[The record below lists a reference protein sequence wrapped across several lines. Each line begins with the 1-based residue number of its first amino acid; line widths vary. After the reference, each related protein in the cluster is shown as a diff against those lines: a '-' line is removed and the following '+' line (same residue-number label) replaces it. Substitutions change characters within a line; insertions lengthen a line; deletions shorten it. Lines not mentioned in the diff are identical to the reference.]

1 MSGQGQHGNRHQV
14 PYGCPVSRIAYFGP
28 RGTFTEQAARS
39 FGDAE
44 FVAAEF
50 VAAEFV
56 AAETVP
62 LVLAAVRAG
71 EVDAGCVPVE
81 NSVEGAVT
89 ATMDAMTED
98 EPLYAVGEAVLPVR
112 FSVLTRPG
120 VRAEDVKT
128 VASHPHALAQVR
140 RWVAAN
146 LPNAVTVATTSTA
159 AAAVQVNDGEFDAAV
174 SAPVAVTHYPL
185 VELATDVAD
194 VDTAVTRFLLL
205 RKPGHVPPP
214 TGHDRTSLAVIIA
227 HDEPGS
233 LAGTLSEL
241 ALRGINLTRIESRPL
256 RGLFGEYRFYLDFDG
271 HIAEKRVADALT
283 ALHRVSRQV
292 RFLGSYPKADRSPSA
307 PLPRSSDADY
317 EAAVTWLAQVR
328 EGH

>member
-1 MSGQGQHGNRHQV
+1 M
-14 PYGCPVSRIAYFGP
+14 SRIAYFGP

-44 FVAAEF
+44 FVA
-50 VAAEFV
+50 VD
-56 AAETVP
+56 TVP

-89 ATMDAMTED
+89 ATMDALAED
-98 EPLYAVGEAVLPVR
+98 EPLYAVGEVVLPVR

-120 VRAEDVKT
+120 AEPEDVKT

-140 RWVAAN
+140 QWVAEH
-146 LPNAVTVATTSTA
+146 LPNAVPVATTSTA
-159 AAAVQVNDGEFDAAV
+159 SAAVKVSEGEFDAAV
-174 SAPVAVTHYPL
+174 SAPVAALHYPL
-185 VELATDVAD
+185 TELATDVAD

-205 RKPGHVPPP
+205 RRPGNLPRP
-214 TGHDRTSLAVIIA
+214 TGHDRTSLAVVIA

-233 LAGTLSEL
+233 LANTLSEL

-256 RGLFGEYRFYLDFDG
+256 RGQFGEYRFYLDLDG
-271 HIAEKRVADALT
+271 HVAEQRVGDALA

-292 RFLGSYPKADRSPSA
+292 RFLGSYPKADQSPSQA
-307 PLPRSSDADY
+307 PPRATDSDY
-317 EAAVTWLAQVR
+317 HAAAAWVAEVR
-328 EGH
+328 EGR

>member
-1 MSGQGQHGNRHQV
+1 M
-14 PYGCPVSRIAYFGP
+14 SRIAYFGP
-28 RGTFTEQAARS
+28 RGTFTEQAARG

-44 FVAAEF
+44 FVP
-50 VAAEFV
+50 V
-56 AAETVP
+56 ETVP

-89 ATMDAMTED
+89 ATMDAMADD
-98 EPLYAVGEAVLPVR
+98 EPLHAVGEAVLPVR
-112 FSVLTRPG
+112 FSILTRAG
-120 VRAEDVKT
+120 VQAEDVKT
-128 VASHPHALAQVR
+128 VASHPHAIAQVR
-140 RWVAAN
+140 HWITDN
-146 LPNAVTVATTSTA
+146 LPNAIPVATTSTA
-159 AAAVQVNDGEFDAAV
+159 AAAVQVNEGEFDAAV
-174 SAPVAVTHYPL
+174 SAPVAVMHYPL

-205 RKPGHVPPP
+205 SKPGNPPRP

-233 LAGTLSEL
+233 LAATLSEL

-271 HIAEKRVADALT
+271 HIAEQRVADALAT
-283 ALHRVSRQV
+283 LHRISKQV
-292 RFLGSYPKADRSPSA
+292 RFLGSYPKADRSPSEA
-307 PLPRSSDADY
+307 PPRSTDADY
-317 EAAVTWLAQVR
+317 QAAAAWVAKIR
-328 EGH
+328 EGL

>member
-1 MSGQGQHGNRHQV
+1 M
-14 PYGCPVSRIAYFGP
+14 SRIAYFGP
-28 RGTFTEQAARS
+28 RGTFTEQAART

-44 FVAAEF
+44 LIPV
-50 VAAEFV
+50 
-56 AAETVP
+56 ETVP

-89 ATMDAMTED
+89 ATMDAMAED
-98 EPLYAVGEAVLPVR
+98 EPLHAVGEAVLPVR

-120 VRAEDVKT
+120 VAAEDVKT

-140 RWVAAN
+140 HWIAEN
-146 LPNAVTVATTSTA
+146 LPNAVPVATTSTA
-159 AAAVQVNDGEFDAAV
+159 AAAVQVNEGEFDAAV

-205 RKPGHVPPP
+205 RKPGHLPPP
-214 TGHDRTSLAVIIA
+214 TGHDRTSLAVVIA

-233 LAGTLSEL
+233 LATTLSEL

-256 RGLFGEYRFYLDFDG
+256 RGLFGEYRFYLDLDG
-271 HIAEKRVADALT
+271 HVAEQRLADALGT
-283 ALHRVSRQV
+283 LHRTSRQV
-292 RFLGSYPKADRSPSA
+292 RFLGSYPKADQSPSQA
-307 PLPRSSDADY
+307 PPRATDADY
-317 EAAVTWLAQVR
+317 EAAAAWVAQVR